1 MENKANKRQTEEA
14 ESPKGN
20 TAIDSSRRK
29 ATKLGLGAPVILALA
44 SRSVLG
50 AGTANCQFS
59 VQLSGNL
66 SGHHADGDGTW
77 LADGTAP
84 EQCQDAPTTNP

>member
-1 MENKANKRQTEEA
+1 MENKANKRQTEGA

-44 SRSVLG
+44 SRSALG
-50 AGTANCQFS
+50 A
-59 VQLSGNL
+59 
-66 SGHHADGDGTW
+66 
-77 LADGTAP
+77 
-84 EQCQDAPTTNP
+84 